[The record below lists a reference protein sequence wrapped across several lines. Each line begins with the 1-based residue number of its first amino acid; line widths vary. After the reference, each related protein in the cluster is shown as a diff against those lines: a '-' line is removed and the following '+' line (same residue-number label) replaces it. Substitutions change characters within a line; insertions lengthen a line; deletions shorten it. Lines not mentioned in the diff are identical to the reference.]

1 MNPLLN
7 TLVQTRVPPHVQGRV
22 YGVQTALFYAAPP
35 IGMLVAGVA
44 VEEWGVQVV
53 YAAIGVT
60 LAVTSLLVAALP
72 SLRGLDGTGE
82 LATEALGT
90 VR

>member
-1 MNPLLN
+1 MLAEVRHGSA
-7 TLVQTRVPPHVQGRV
+7 VQDRGRCVGAAEGVGTR
-22 YGVQTALFYAAPP
+22 
-35 IGMLVAGVA
+35 VA